1 MNSEIIQSVASDNY
15 DDFQHVNFIFSQ
27 NFISLFWGL
36 FNNEI
41 DLRVRYQLL
50 FTLVLTLFFFCCNVN
65 FCYIDHAWIFWW
77 HQFIKIYINHTFQ
90 FSTFVM
96 SWLITLIFWLP
107 LQFAI
112 KLICLTI
119 VIHCTFVFLFNY
131 DFISFCCCQLSRSQ
145 KFNVSFG
152 IWSWITFTM
161 PPIEGICKLSL
172 Q

>member
-1 MNSEIIQSVASDNY
+1 MNSEIIQSVTSDNY

-50 FTLVLTLFFFCCNVN
+50 FTLILTWFFFYCNVKL
-65 FCYIDHAWIFWW
+65 FCIDHAWIFCW
-77 HQFIKIYINHTFQ
+77 HQFFKIYINCTFQ

-96 SWLITLIFWLP
+96 SCLITLIFWL
-107 LQFAI
+107 QFAI
-112 KLICLTI
+112 KLLCLTI

-131 DFISFCCCQLSRSQ
+131 HFISFCCSQLSRSQ

-161 PPIEGICKLSL
+161 PPLKGICKLSL